1 MQTNN
6 TTLICWW
13 TDKYIDKYFVD
24 VIESEDNPP
33 HYHIDNDHIEYHTR
47 SEDGI
52 SDYPFLTHIDQGLGD
67 NIDLVGIVEND
78 GFKCNETTNNQ
89 I

>member
-1 MQTNN
+1 M
-6 TTLICWW
+6 
-13 TDKYIDKYFVD
+13 D

-67 NIDLVGIVEND
+67 NMDFTNLWIAFAIVFIVLPAIGSWAIHQD
-78 GFKCNETTNNQ
+78 WR
-89 I
+89 